1 MAAEFKLITP
11 GAVRTP
17 RAAAIAG
24 IVFALLLG
32 TALALLRQ
40 AVPANPADSGMWLTD
55 SPHRNSVGLAMY
67 LVPFAG
73 ISFLW
78 FMGAVR
84 DRLGEKED
92 KFFATLF
99 LGSGFLFVGMLFVLA
114 ALAGGLLELAAQHQG
129 HPPLQVWEFGRPT
142 AYNLLTTC
150 AMRMAGVF
158 AIATSTI
165 ALRTGLLFRWLALTG
180 FLVGLLS
187 LFAVG
192 PVPWLEL
199 AFPIWIFAIN
209 INILAVSR
217 SSRPVDSECNVRGVR
232 DG

>member
-1 MAAEFKLITP
+1 M
-11 GAVRTP
+11 
-17 RAAAIAG
+17 
-24 IVFALLLG
+24 
-32 TALALLRQ
+32 
-40 AVPANPADSGMWLTD
+40 PAHPADSGTWLTRLVA
-55 SPHRNSVGLAMY
+55 SELGGTGLH

-73 ISFLW
+73 IAFLW
-78 FMGAVR
+78 FMGAAR
-84 DRLGEKED
+84 DRLGDKED

-114 ALAGGLLELAAQHQG
+114 ALAGGLLELAAEHQG
-129 HPPLQVWEFGRPT
+129 RPPLQVWEFGRPAT
-142 AYNLLTTC
+142 YIVLTTC
-150 AMRMAGVF
+150 VMRMAGVF

-165 ALRTGLLFRWLALTG
+165 ALRTGLFHRWLALTG

-217 SSRPVDSECNVRGVR
+217 SSRPVG
-232 DG
+232 

>member
-11 GAVRTP
+11 TAVRTP

-24 IVFALLLG
+24 ILFALLLG
-32 TALALLRQ
+32 TALVLLRQ
-40 AVPANPADSGMWLTD
+40 AVPANPADSGIWLID
-55 SPHRNSVGLAMY
+55 SAHRNSVGLALN

-84 DRLGEKED
+84 DRLGDKED

-114 ALAGGLLELAAQHQG
+114 ALAGGLSSWPQSIKAARHCRCG
-129 HPPLQVWEFGRPT
+129 SWRPT

-217 SSRPVDSECNVRGVR
+217 SSRPVG
-232 DG
+232 

>member
-11 GAVRTP
+11 SAVRTP

-32 TALALLRQ
+32 TALVLLRQ

-114 ALAGGLLELAAQHQG
+114 ALAGGLGAVRPALEA
-129 HPPLQVWEFGRPT
+129 HPR
-142 AYNLLTTC
+142 ARRARRAC
-150 AMRMAGVF
+150 R
-158 AIATSTI
+158 
-165 ALRTGLLFRWLALTG
+165 RT
-180 FLVGLLS
+180 
-187 LFAVG
+187 
-192 PVPWLEL
+192 E
-199 AFPIWIFAIN
+199 
-209 INILAVSR
+209 SR
-217 SSRPVDSECNVRGVR
+217 YPERA
-232 DG
+232 

>member
-1 MAAEFKLITP
+1 MRHHAIIPTNDHQTGHINRRVAAQIN
-11 GAVRTP
+11 
-17 RAAAIAG
+17 
-24 IVFALLLG
+24 
-32 TALALLRQ
+32 LRQ
-40 AVPANPADSGMWLTD
+40 
-55 SPHRNSVGLAMY
+55 
-67 LVPFAG
+67 
-73 ISFLW
+73 
-78 FMGAVR
+78 
-84 DRLGEKED
+84 
-92 KFFATLF
+92 
-99 LGSGFLFVGMLFVLA
+99 
-114 ALAGGLLELAAQHQG
+114 G
-129 HPPLQVWEFGRPT
+129 HWEFGRPA
-142 AYNLLTTC
+142 AYIVLTTC

-217 SSRPVDSECNVRGVR
+217 SSRPVDSESNVRGVR